1 MSNCPN
7 VVLFLSDDHA
17 AWACGCY
24 GNPDVHTPSLDY
36 LADNGVQMLNA
47 FTPTPVCSP
56 ARACLMT
63 GRLASQHGVHDY
75 IGTTDSFDV
84 DYNWMQHETLLPQ
97 LFQQAGYETILIG
110 KWHLGQERTAKQG
123 FDQAFAIG
131 PDYPIRHQG
140 RRTWYRND
148 EPVIKDGLISSI
160 ITEEALDYL
169 AHRTSEKPFLL
180 VIGHYA
186 THSPWSGHPRPLVEY
201 YRKKHIEQPEPTTQ
215 YPFGMLVNEACDH
228 TREDAVEALCQYYAG
243 VTEIDTSVG
252 AILQEL
258 RNQNLDESTL
268 VVYTSDHGLNCGQH
282 GLWGKGNATFP
293 LNMVEQSIRIPLI
306 FHAPNRLLSKQ
317 QRTEF
322 VDHTDVFATILE
334 LAGIPDT
341 EKKNRNSPGTSFCA
355 LLNNTHPRPAGRQHQ
370 FCEYGPVRMMR
381 THRHKLMLFPRTEEN
396 LFFDLAQDPL
406 EQVNLYGN
414 AEYQLI
420 IDEMNQAIRAHFS
433 TFSVE
438 SNDGVKASLPQ
449 YNPHVAWDYY
459 KEYQL

>member
-24 GNPDVHTPSLDY
+24 GNPDVHTPNLDY
-36 LADNGVQMLNA
+36 LAENGVRMLNA

-63 GRLASQHGVHDY
+63 GRMASQHGVHDY
-75 IGTTDSFDV
+75 IGTTQTFDV
-84 DYNWMQHETLLPQ
+84 DFNWMEQETLLPQ

-123 FDQAFAIG
+123 FDHAFAIG
-131 PDYPIRHQG
+131 PDYPIHHQG

-160 ITEEALDYL
+160 ITEEALRYL
-169 AHRTSEKPFLL
+169 SHRTKDKPFFL

-201 YRKKHIEQPEPTTQ
+201 YRKKHLSQPEPASQ
-215 YPFGMLVNEACDH
+215 YPYGMLVNEACDA
-228 TREDAVEALCQYYAG
+228 TREHAVEALCQYYAG

-252 AILQEL
+252 AVMQEL
-258 RNQNLDESTL
+258 KNQGLTDSTL
-268 VVYTSDHGLNCGQH
+268 VVYTSDHGLNCGHH
-282 GLWGKGNATFP
+282 GLWGKGNATYP
-293 LNMVEQSIRIPLI
+293 LNMVEQSIRIPLLL
-306 FHAPNRLLSKQ
+306 HAPSRFLSKQ
-317 QRTEF
+317 NRTEF
-322 VDHTDVFATILE
+322 VDHTDTFKTLLE
-334 LAGIPDT
+334 LCGIDDSDQR
-341 EKKNRNSPGTSFCA
+341 ERNSPGTSYGA
-355 LLNNTHPRPAGRQHQ
+355 LLQNAHRRVAWRQHQ
-370 FCEYGPVRMMR
+370 FGEYGPVRMMR
-381 THRHKLMLFPRTEEN
+381 TRRYKLLLFVRTEEN
-396 LFFDLAQDPL
+396 LFFDLDLDPL
-406 EQVNLYGN
+406 EQENLYN
-414 AEYQLI
+414 QTEYQPI
-420 IDEMNQAIRAHFS
+420 IEEMSKAIKNHFATFRVAH
-433 TFSVE
+433 
-438 SNDGVKASLPQ
+438 NDGRTASLPQ